1 MLKILAGKHMV
12 GGKDVVRVLDFSSF
26 HDTHLVCS
34 GDLSYLG
41 GSWTKT
47 IGSAVSSLAL
57 LLCHLCYVLLVL
69 LGLIQKP
76 S

>member
-1 MLKILAGKHMV
+1 MV
-12 GGKDVVRVLDFSSF
+12 GGKNVVRVLDFSSF

-57 LLCHLCYVLLVL
+57 FKCR
-69 LGLIQKP
+69 LIFNSLP
-76 S
+76 PLA